1 MGKNKTAI
9 KVMKTYILPI
19 IITCCF
25 CVNNIYAQQNNNP
38 ERLWK
43 LIENDM
49 GLTNS
54 VYITD
59 SSLYCQLL
67 SFMADTNK
75 VHFANECENYLL
87 DYGNRNLIKKYVKYY
102 DIPWKK
108 YPLFMA
114 VALDTIQPNIEYP
127 LWINVMLNDS
137 SSIDYLITKFV
148 SSNIFSEK
156 LKYLDCLTRINDRK
170 VLSMLIDEYQKN
182 IYYYD
187 RYSYSCYSSRYFL
200 LYWLRHI
207 FNENNLFR
215 SLYKE
220 NIQDVNIY
228 YISTNDTEDMP
239 DILNCNKSVI
249 DFINKNVNNN
259 QTQYIKRVE
268 SFVNET
274 FGVAID
280 SQDIGLIW
288 FYYVTEVE

>member
-1 MGKNKTAI
+1 MGKNKPAI

-102 DIPWKK
+102 DIPGKK

-220 NIQDVNIY
+220 NIQNVNIY

>member
-1 MGKNKTAI
+1 
-9 KVMKTYILPI
+9 MKTFILPI

-87 DYGNRNLIKKYVKYY
+87 DYGNSNLIKKYVKYY
-102 DIPWKK
+102 GIPWKK

-220 NIQDVNIY
+220 NIQNVNIY